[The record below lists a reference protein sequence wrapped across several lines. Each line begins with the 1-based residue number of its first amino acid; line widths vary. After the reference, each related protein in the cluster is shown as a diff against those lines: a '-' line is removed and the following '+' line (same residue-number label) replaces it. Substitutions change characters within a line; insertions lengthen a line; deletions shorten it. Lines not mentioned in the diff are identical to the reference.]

1 MTDEPRAGFASPP
14 CYLHEFEPDEQQRLD
29 VMRWRKAERARLL
42 AARAEVG
49 PDERR
54 RVAWRI
60 SAALDALLGD
70 VAGHTIGV
78 YWPIRGE
85 PDLRPWMESV
95 RKRGGT
101 CALPVVVAPR
111 TPVEFRPW
119 HPGIPLARG
128 VWDIPVP
135 AEGAA
140 VVPDIVIAPLVGFDA
155 GCYRLGYGGGYYDRT
170 LAALAGRTRAVG
182 IGYELSRIPTIF
194 PQPHDIPMDAIA
206 TQNGTKLRDEAAQ

>member
-170 LAALAGRTRAVG
+170 LAALRAGAGRVRAVG
-182 IGYELSRIPTIF
+182 F
-194 PQPHDIPMDAIA
+194 AW
-206 TQNGTKLRDEAAQ
+206 AAQEMAALPVEAFDARLDAVVTEKGLAVAQ